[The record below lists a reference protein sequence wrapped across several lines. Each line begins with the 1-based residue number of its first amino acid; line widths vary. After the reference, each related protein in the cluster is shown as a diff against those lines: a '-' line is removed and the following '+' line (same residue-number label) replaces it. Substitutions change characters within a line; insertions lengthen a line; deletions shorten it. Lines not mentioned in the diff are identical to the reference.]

1 MKYLITESQLE
12 KVIFRYLDNQD
23 FIQIKIGLLVYF
35 VNSEDDEYA
44 QIKNGNF
51 GCVISP
57 ELIKNISSLFSLD
70 KSDSESAIGRWVGN
84 TLQMKVTNT
93 TKAGLMTQ
101 SWLKIPKNIYI

>member
-1 MKYLITESQLE
+1 MKYLITESQLDRA
-12 KVIFRYLDNQD
+12 IFIYLNHQD

-70 KSDSESAIGRWVGN
+70 ESDSESAIGRWVGN
-84 TLQMKVTNT
+84 TLQMEVSYSQWVVFSKSEVLKVHFN
-93 TKAGLMTQ
+93 
-101 SWLKIPKNIYI
+101 